1 MRGVS
6 QISPPIRIVLA
17 VAALFLV
24 AWMTVLKPKSAD
36 VPPAPAPITTGNVA
50 TGKPA
55 VSAPGKLAE
64 KAKAAA
70 ESASKHAA
78 ANAGESTG
86 SATTTTPATGS
97 ATKSATGSAPAAT
110 PAAASSDLTG
120 LPAPV
125 VKAIRKQQVM
135 VIGFFTAK
143 SADDRAV
150 RSAML
155 KADRWNGRV
164 WVKAAPIGRIA
175 AWGRIARG
183 VDVEQSPTVVVV
195 GRDLNATALVGY
207 VDAQTIDQAVVDS
220 LRSAGGLFTSAYLR
234 KVNHTCAGA
243 ADALFASPDART
255 MAQTPKTFARDTAI
269 LTGFAGDLRAIK
281 APARYKAFKAGT
293 VADVVAIRNI
303 YGSLAKTAARH
314 PSRAALV
321 SAALTAVERIAPVNK
336 RFDKRMKANHVIT
349 CVHG

>member
-70 ESASKHAA
+70 ESASKQAA
-78 ANAGESTG
+78 ANAGESTSTQG
-86 SATTTTPATGS
+86 AATGS
-97 ATKSATGSAPAAT
+97 ATKSATGTAKAAT
-110 PAAASSDLTG
+110 PAAASGDLAG
-120 LPAPV
+120 VPAAV
-125 VKAIRKQQVM
+125 VKAISRQKVM

-155 KADRWNGRV
+155 KADRWGGRV
-164 WVKAAPIGRIA
+164 WVKAAPIGQIA

-195 GRDLNATALVGY
+195 GRDLKATPLVGY
-207 VDAQTIDQAVVDS
+207 VDTRTIDQAVVDS
-220 LRSAGGLFTSAYLR
+220 LRNAGGLFTSAYLR
-234 KVNHTCAGA
+234 EVNHTCAGA
-243 ADALFASPDART
+243 SDALFAAPTART
-255 MAQTPKTFARDTAI
+255 FAQAPKVLARDAAI
-269 LTGFAGDLRAIK
+269 LSGFVGDLRGIK
-281 APARYKAFKAGT
+281 APARYKAFKAAT
-293 VADVVAIRNI
+293 VADAVAIRNVWA
-303 YGSLAKTAARH
+303 SMAKTAAGH
-314 PSRAALV
+314 PSHATLARAVL
-321 SAALTAVERIAPVNK
+321 AADAKIAPIGK